1 MHLHISLRRLLALTA
16 LLFIAAC
23 MPAFADTGMISGK
36 NARIY
41 ANSSLTGENVTV
53 KQYTLVNV
61 IENKDGVAKISANGY
76 TVYIDSGMLTVFDE
90 DDAQKMEFS
99 KNARVYAYP
108 STSSRSVSVKK
119 GTEVNVLAV
128 INNVAVIEKD
138 GVMAYTHMSALT
150 APSEIIYDRYDVIVT
165 SESLKVY
172 TSASTSAKVMT
183 TLKKGDV
190 VTLTARND
198 EWAIVEKNGVKG
210 CCKVSGIERYEPQAN
225 DEPQEEVIY
234 ADYEVIVT
242 KDKLT
247 VYKGASTSAKVL
259 TTLKKGDI
267 VNLVAYN
274 SEWAIIEKNG
284 VKGCCKVSGI
294 EKYTMD
300 DVVYE
305 TRDMVVSSGSLKIYA
320 GASTSAKVVKTL
332 KEGDRVTLT
341 ARNSK
346 WAVIEADGVK
356 GCCLISGLEKY
367 VEPMAAI
374 FASNKYSNEQKVYY
388 FLVNEMDYS
397 PAAACGIL
405 ANIKCEST
413 FRPTAYNPNGGSY
426 GICQWLGGRYTRLQE
441 WCAENGYDYTTLEGQ
456 CWYLKYELENK
467 YTKVHN
473 FMKGVENTAE
483 GAYDAGYY
491 YCYHFEVPANRGS
504 VSIKRGNMAADD
516 YFPKYVK

>member
-1 MHLHISLRRLLALTA
+1 MHLHITAKRILALMLA
-16 LLFIAAC
+16 LLTVSTLVAAAE
-23 MPAFADTGMISGK
+23 MGMVSGK

-41 ANSSLTGENVTV
+41 SDDSLTGENAPVR
-53 KQYTLVNV
+53 QYTLVNV
-61 IENKDGVAKISANGY
+61 ENVKNGVARISANGY
-76 TVYIDSGMLTVFDE
+76 TVYIDEDMLTVFDP
-90 DDAQKMEFS
+90 DDVREMEFAKTAS
-99 KNARVYAYP
+99 VYQYP
-108 STSSRSVSVKK
+108 DTSSRSARVRK
-119 GTEVNVLAV
+119 GTTVNVLAV

-138 GVMAYTHMSALT
+138 GVMAYTYLSALT
-150 APSEIIYDRYDVIVT
+150 SPTEIIYESYEVEVT
-165 SESLKVY
+165 ADSLKVY
-172 TSASTSAKVMT
+172 ASASTSGNVIA

-198 EWAIVEKNGVKG
+198 KWAIIEKNGVKG
-210 CCKVSGIERYEPQAN
+210 CCLVSGIKKYAPPADDPE
-225 DEPQEEVIY
+225 DDVVY

-242 KDKLT
+242 KSSLK
-247 VYKGASTSAKVL
+247 VYNGASTSAKHIA
-259 TTLKKGDI
+259 TLHEGDV

-284 VKGCCKVSGI
+284 VNGCCSVSGI
-294 EKYTMD
+294 EKYEMD
-300 DVVYE
+300 AVVYDTYDVV
-305 TRDMVVSSGSLKIYA
+305 VSADSLKLYK
-320 GASTSAKVVKTL
+320 GASTSSKVVKTL
-332 KEGDRVTLT
+332 KKGDRATLT
-341 ARNSK
+341 AYNSR
-346 WAVIEADGVK
+346 WAVIEIDGVK
-356 GCCLISGLEKY
+356 GCCLISGIEKY

-374 FASNKYSNEQKVYY
+374 FASDKYTNEQKVYY

-441 WCAENGYDYTTLEGQ
+441 WCAENGYDHTTLEGQ

-473 FMKGVENTAE
+473 FMKGVENTPT

-504 VSIKRGNMAADD
+504 VSIKRGNMAKDD
-516 YFPKYVK
+516 FWPKYCK